1 LSKLL
6 YLIAILL
13 FLALHAIY
21 NIAISLILT
30 LWEQLSEEA
39 LSSHTLHSN
48 LVFNL
53 TNPILDQIILLSY
66 FYRITYSPFH
76 YVLSSGTYS
85 THAMQ

>member
-30 LWEQLSEEA
+30 L
-39 LSSHTLHSN
+39 
-48 LVFNL
+48 
-53 TNPILDQIILLSY
+53 
-66 FYRITYSPFH
+66 
-76 YVLSSGTYS
+76 
-85 THAMQ
+85 